1 MKSPLKKSLC
11 IQTQINKRRYHISPI
26 KINFRYMKKE
36 NDKLD
41 QLFKKFDNQW
51 DVHEM
56 SSDHQLDFLNKLN
69 KKQPKKKNYA
79 VWAIAASIALLL
91 GVSIFYNN
99 NAKPKELKFA
109 SKETKRTDSIFNI
122 LIENELVKL
131 KEKSS
136 PENEQIINDALK
148 QMKVFDAD
156 YEKIIKEVQKNGE
169 NKQIIYA
176 MISNLQ
182 TRISFLQTVLQRIEE
197 NENLKNTTTHEKT
210 L

>member
-1 MKSPLKKSLC
+1 ME
-11 IQTQINKRRYHISPI
+11 
-26 KINFRYMKKE
+26 KE
-36 NDKLD
+36 NDNLD
-41 QLFKKFDNQW
+41 ELFEKFENQW
-51 DVHEM
+51 DVQELN
-56 SSDHQLDFLNKLN
+56 STHQNDFLNKLN
-69 KKQPKKKNYA
+69 KRQPKKNY
-79 VWAIAASIALLL
+79 WFTTAIAASIVLLL
-91 GVSIFYNN
+91 GISVFYNTN
-99 NAKPKELKFA
+99 EKPKEFKFA
-109 SKETKRTDSIFNI
+109 SKETKQTDSIFSI

-197 NENLKNTTTHEKT
+197 NENLKNTTHEKT

>member
-1 MKSPLKKSLC
+1 
-11 IQTQINKRRYHISPI
+11 
-26 KINFRYMKKE
+26 MKKE
-36 NDKLD
+36 NDSLEE
-41 QLFKKFDNQW
+41 LFKKFENQW
-51 DVHEM
+51 DVQEIN
-56 SSDHQLDFLNKLN
+56 SDHQLDFLHKLN
-69 KKQPKKKNYA
+69 KKHTKKKKNYT
-79 VWAIAASIALLL
+79 VWAIAASIVVLL
-91 GVSIFYNN
+91 GISVFYNN
-99 NAKPKELKFA
+99 NEKPKEFKFA
-109 SKETKRTDSIFNI
+109 SRETKRTDSIFSI
-122 LIENELVKL
+122 LIDNELVKL

-197 NENLKNTTTHEKT
+197 NENLKNTTDEKT

>member
-1 MKSPLKKSLC
+1 
-11 IQTQINKRRYHISPI
+11 
-26 KINFRYMKKE
+26 MKKE
-36 NDKLD
+36 NNNLEE
-41 QLFKKFDNQW
+41 LFKKFENQW
-51 DVHEM
+51 DIQEIN
-56 SSDHQLDFLNKLN
+56 SDHQLDFLHKLN
-69 KKQPKKKNYA
+69 KKQPKKMNYT
-79 VWAIAASIALLL
+79 VCAIAASIVVLL
-91 GVSIFYNN
+91 GISVFYNN
-99 NAKPKELKFA
+99 NEKSKEFKFA
-109 SKETKRTDSIFNI
+109 SKETKRTDSIFSI
-122 LIENELVKL
+122 LIDNELVKL
-131 KEKSS
+131 KGKSS

-197 NENLKNTTTHEKT
+197 NENLKNTTNEKT

>member
-1 MKSPLKKSLC
+1 
-11 IQTQINKRRYHISPI
+11 
-26 KINFRYMKKE
+26 MKKE
-36 NDKLD
+36 NDNLD
-41 QLFKKFDNQW
+41 QLFEKFENQW
-51 DVHEM
+51 DIKRM
-56 SSDHQLDFLNKLN
+56 NADHQVDFLNKLN
-69 KKQPKKKNYA
+69 KRQPKKKNYK
-79 VWAIAASIALLL
+79 VWAIAASIVVML
-91 GVSIFYNN
+91 GVSLFYNTIE
-99 NAKPKELKFA
+99 KPKEFKFA
-109 SKETKRTDSIFNI
+109 STETKRTDSIFNI
-122 LIENELVKL
+122 LIDNELIKL

-156 YEKIIKEVQKNGE
+156 YEKILKEVQKNGE

-197 NENLKNTTTHEKT
+197 NEKFKHTTDEKT

>member
-1 MKSPLKKSLC
+1 
-11 IQTQINKRRYHISPI
+11 
-26 KINFRYMKKE
+26 MKKE
-36 NDKLD
+36 NEELD
-41 QLFKKFDNQW
+41 QLFNKFENQW
-51 DVHEM
+51 DIHEM
-56 SSDHQLDFLNKLN
+56 NPDHQIDFLNKLN
-69 KKQPKKKNYA
+69 NKPQKKKNFYG
-79 VWAIAASIALLL
+79 WAMAASIALLL
-91 GVSIFYNN
+91 GISFFYNN
-99 NAKPKELKFA
+99 NEKPKEFKFA

-131 KEKSS
+131 KEKNS

-197 NENLKNTTTHEKT
+197 NENLKNTSNEKT

>member
-1 MKSPLKKSLC
+1 
-11 IQTQINKRRYHISPI
+11 
-26 KINFRYMKKE
+26 MKKE
-36 NDKLD
+36 NDNLD
-41 QLFKKFDNQW
+41 QLFKKFENQW

-99 NAKPKELKFA
+99 NAKPKEFKFA

>member
-1 MKSPLKKSLC
+1 
-11 IQTQINKRRYHISPI
+11 
-26 KINFRYMKKE
+26 MKKE
-36 NDKLD
+36 NDDLD
-41 QLFKKFDNQW
+41 QLFEKFENQW
-51 DVHEM
+51 DVKRM
-56 SSDHQLDFLNKLN
+56 NTDHQVDFLNKLN

-79 VWAIAASIALLL
+79 VWAIAASIVVLL
-91 GVSIFYNN
+91 GVSLFFSNN
-99 NAKPKELKFA
+99 EKPKEFKFA
-109 SKETKRTDSIFNI
+109 SRETQRTDSIFSI
-122 LIENELVKL
+122 LIDNELVKL

-156 YEKIIKEVQKNGE
+156 YAKIIKEVQKNGE

-197 NENLKNTTTHEKT
+197 NEKFKNTTDEKT

>member
-1 MKSPLKKSLC
+1 
-11 IQTQINKRRYHISPI
+11 
-26 KINFRYMKKE
+26 MKKE
-36 NDKLD
+36 NDNLD
-41 QLFKKFDNQW
+41 QLFEKFENQW
-51 DVHEM
+51 DVHELE
-56 SSDHQLDFLNKLN
+56 SNHQVDFLDKLN
-69 KKQPKKKNYA
+69 RKKPKKKYWFASA
-79 VWAIAASIALLL
+79 VAASIILMLA
-91 GVSIFYNN
+91 VSVFYKND
-99 NAKPKELKFA
+99 KPKEFKFA

-122 LIENELVKL
+122 LIDNELVKL

-136 PENEQIINDALK
+136 PENAQIINDALN

-156 YEKIIKEVQKNGE
+156 YQKIINELQKNGE

-197 NENLKNTTTHEKT
+197 NQNLKNTTDEKT

>member
-1 MKSPLKKSLC
+1 
-11 IQTQINKRRYHISPI
+11 
-26 KINFRYMKKE
+26 MKKE
-36 NDKLD
+36 NNELD
-41 QLFKKFDNQW
+41 QLFNKFENQW
-51 DVHEM
+51 DIHEM
-56 SSDHQLDFLNKLN
+56 NPDHQIDFLNKLN
-69 KKQPKKKNYA
+69 KTTSRKKNYA
-79 VWAIAASIALLL
+79 GWAIAATIALLL
-91 GVSIFYNN
+91 GVSVLYNN
-99 NAKPKELKFA
+99 NEKPKQFKFA

-131 KEKSS
+131 KEKNS

-156 YEKIIKEVQKNGE
+156 YEKILKEVQKNGE

-197 NENLKNTTTHEKT
+197 NENLKNTTHEKT

>member
-1 MKSPLKKSLC
+1 
-11 IQTQINKRRYHISPI
+11 
-26 KINFRYMKKE
+26 MKKE
-36 NDKLD
+36 NDNLD
-41 QLFKKFDNQW
+41 ELFKKFENQW
-51 DVHEM
+51 DIQEMNSGHEM
-56 SSDHQLDFLNKLN
+56 DFLNKLN
-69 KKQPKKKNYA
+69 KKQTKKKNYA
-79 VWAIAASIALLL
+79 VWAIAASIVLLL
-91 GVSIFYNN
+91 GVSVFYNN
-99 NAKPKELKFA
+99 NEKPKEFKFA
-109 SKETKRTDSIFNI
+109 SKETKQTDSIFSV
-122 LIENELVKL
+122 LIEKELVKL

-156 YEKIIKEVQKNGE
+156 YEKIIKELQKNGE

-197 NENLKNTTTHEKT
+197 NENLKKTTHEEI

>member
-1 MKSPLKKSLC
+1 
-11 IQTQINKRRYHISPI
+11 
-26 KINFRYMKKE
+26 MKKE
-36 NDKLD
+36 NDELD
-41 QLFKKFDNQW
+41 QLFNKFENQW
-51 DVHEM
+51 DIHEM
-56 SSDHQLDFLNKLN
+56 NPDHQIDFLNKLN
-69 KKQPKKKNYA
+69 KTTSRKKNYA
-79 VWAIAASIALLL
+79 GWAIAATIALLL
-91 GVSIFYNN
+91 GVSVLYNN
-99 NAKPKELKFA
+99 NEKPKQFKFA

-131 KEKSS
+131 KEKNS

-156 YEKIIKEVQKNGE
+156 YEKILKEVQKNGE

-197 NENLKNTTTHEKT
+197 NENLKNTTHEKT

>member
-1 MKSPLKKSLC
+1 
-11 IQTQINKRRYHISPI
+11 
-26 KINFRYMKKE
+26 MKKE
-36 NDKLD
+36 NDDLD
-41 QLFKKFDNQW
+41 QLFEKFENQW
-51 DVHEM
+51 DVKRM
-56 SSDHQLDFLNKLN
+56 NADHQVDFLNKLN
-69 KKQPKKKNYA
+69 KRQPKKKNHA
-79 VWAIAASIALLL
+79 VWAIAASIVVLL
-91 GVSIFYNN
+91 GISLFYNN
-99 NAKPKELKFA
+99 TEKPTEFKFA
-109 SKETKRTDSIFNI
+109 SKETQRTDSIFSI
-122 LIENELVKL
+122 LIDNELVKL

-156 YEKIIKEVQKNGE
+156 YAKIIKEVQKNGE

-197 NENLKNTTTHEKT
+197 NEKFNSTTTHEKT

>member
-1 MKSPLKKSLC
+1 
-11 IQTQINKRRYHISPI
+11 
-26 KINFRYMKKE
+26 MKKE
-36 NDKLD
+36 NDDLD
-41 QLFKKFDNQW
+41 QLFENFENQW
-51 DVHEM
+51 DIQELN
-56 SSDHQLDFLNKLN
+56 SDHQIDFLNKLN
-69 KKQPKKKNYA
+69 KKQPKKKKYA
-79 VWAIAASIALLL
+79 VWAIAASILVLL
-91 GVSIFYNN
+91 GVSLFYNN
-99 NAKPKELKFA
+99 AQKPKEFKFA
-109 SKETKRTDSIFNI
+109 SKETKRTDSIFSI
-122 LIENELVKL
+122 LIDNELVKL

-156 YEKIIKEVQKNGE
+156 YAKILKEVQKNGE

-197 NENLKNTTTHEKT
+197 NEKFKNSTHEKT

>member
-1 MKSPLKKSLC
+1 
-11 IQTQINKRRYHISPI
+11 
-26 KINFRYMKKE
+26 MKKE
-36 NDKLD
+36 NDDLD
-41 QLFKKFDNQW
+41 QLFEKFENQW
-51 DVHEM
+51 DVKKM
-56 SSDHQLDFLNKLN
+56 NADHQVDFLNKLN
-69 KKQPKKKNYA
+69 NTQPKKKNYA
-79 VWAIAASIALLL
+79 VWAIAASIVVLL
-91 GVSIFYNN
+91 GVSLFFNN
-99 NAKPKELKFA
+99 NEKPKEFKFA
-109 SKETKRTDSIFNI
+109 SRETQRTDSIFSI
-122 LIENELVKL
+122 LIDNELVKL

-156 YEKIIKEVQKNGE
+156 YAKIIKEVQKNGE

-197 NENLKNTTTHEKT
+197 NEKFKNTTDEKT

>member
-1 MKSPLKKSLC
+1 
-11 IQTQINKRRYHISPI
+11 
-26 KINFRYMKKE
+26 MKKE
-36 NDKLD
+36 NDNLD
-41 QLFKKFDNQW
+41 QLFEKFENQW
-51 DVHEM
+51 DVQEM
-56 SSDHQLDFLNKLN
+56 SSDHQLDFFNKLN

-79 VWAIAASIALLL
+79 VWAIAASIVVLL
-91 GVSIFYNN
+91 GVSLFYNN
-99 NAKPKELKFA
+99 TQKPKELKFA
-109 SKETKRTDSIFNI
+109 SKETKRTDSIFSI
-122 LIENELVKL
+122 LIDNELVKL

-156 YEKIIKEVQKNGE
+156 YAKILKELQKNGE

-197 NENLKNTTTHEKT
+197 NEKFKNTTDEKT

>member
-1 MKSPLKKSLC
+1 
-11 IQTQINKRRYHISPI
+11 
-26 KINFRYMKKE
+26 MKKE
-36 NDKLD
+36 NDNLD
-41 QLFKKFDNQW
+41 QLFNKFENQW
-51 DVHEM
+51 DVQEM
-56 SSDHQLDFLNKLN
+56 NSDHQVDFINKLN
-69 KKQPKKKNYA
+69 KKQPKKRNYWF
-79 VWAIAASIALLL
+79 VTAIAASIVLML
-91 GVSIFYNN
+91 GISLFYKNE
-99 NAKPKELKFA
+99 KPKEFKFA
-109 SKETKRTDSIFNI
+109 SKETQRTDSIFSI
-122 LIENELVKL
+122 LIDNELVKL

-156 YEKIIKEVQKNGE
+156 YQKIINELQKNGE

-197 NENLKNTTTHEKT
+197 NENLKNTTDENT

>member
-1 MKSPLKKSLC
+1 
-11 IQTQINKRRYHISPI
+11 
-26 KINFRYMKKE
+26 MKKE
-36 NDKLD
+36 NDELD
-41 QLFKKFDNQW
+41 QLFNQFENQW
-51 DVHEM
+51 DIQELNPEHKV
-56 SSDHQLDFLNKLN
+56 DFLNKLN
-69 KKQPKKKNYA
+69 KKQPKKRNYA
-79 VWAIAASIALLL
+79 GWAIAASIALLL
-91 GVSIFYNN
+91 GVSLFYNQDE
-99 NAKPKELKFA
+99 KPKEFKFA
-109 SKETKRTDSIFNI
+109 SQETKRTDSIFNI

-197 NENLKNTTTHEKT
+197 NEKLKNTSDEKT

>member
-1 MKSPLKKSLC
+1 
-11 IQTQINKRRYHISPI
+11 
-26 KINFRYMKKE
+26 MKKE
-36 NDKLD
+36 NNNLD
-41 QLFKKFDNQW
+41 DLFKKNENQW
-51 DVHEM
+51 DIQEM
-56 SSDHQLDFLNKLN
+56 NSDHQIDFLNKLN
-69 KKQPKKKNYA
+69 TKQYRKNNY
-79 VWAIAASIALLL
+79 VIWGIAASIIILL
-91 GVSIFYNN
+91 GISVLYNN
-99 NAKPKELKFA
+99 NEKPKEFQFA
-109 SKETKRTDSIFNI
+109 SKETKRTDSIFTI
-122 LIENELVKL
+122 LIDNELVKL

-197 NENLKNTTTHEKT
+197 NENLKNTTHEKI